1 MTLPA
6 SEHWFSTSVRRN
18 RKSFFFAAVLL
29 TGFLLLVLAGLWFFE
44 APKRAGLLIYLLFF
58 IPYVICTY
66 FLTAQRLRDMNLTG
80 WLALLWIPLGIA
92 DRTVGGALSLA
103 FFIVLVVV
111 PGTAGDNRYGPE
123 PLISDYEDWNA

>member
-1 MTLPA
+1 MSLPA
-6 SEHWFSTSVRRN
+6 SEYWFSTTVRRN

-29 TGFLLLVLAGLWFFE
+29 TGFLMLVSAGLWFFDTS
-44 APKRAGLLIYLLFF
+44 RRTGSLIYLLFF
-58 IPYVICTY
+58 VPYVVCTY

-80 WLALLWIPLGIA
+80 WLALVWIPLGIA

-111 PGTAGDNRYGPE
+111 PGTAGDNRYGID
-123 PLISDYEDWNA
+123 PLTNDYEG